1 MSNIRIVTVGMMG
14 DNLAKYYK
22 TQHDTNGTQNLWSA
36 ATMLY
41 PNFLTLVTALVTFI
55 FGVTILCAYYWG
67 TDAVNRWD
75 DRRATFAKFV
85 VVVQIASTVAS
96 TVVMWQTRN
105 NPNSLSG
112 QTCGAPPAK
121 EPLFPQIN
129 FETFCLMQVSALGF

>member
-1 MSNIRIVTVGMMG
+1 MMA

-22 TQHDTNGTQNLWSA
+22 TKHDTNGTQSLWSA

-41 PNFLTLVTALVTFI
+41 PNFLTLATALVTFI
-55 FGVTILCAYYWG
+55 FGVIILCSYYWG
-67 TDAVNRWD
+67 IEVVNRWD
-75 DRRATFAKFV
+75 DRRATFAKIV
-85 VVVQIASTVAS
+85 VVIQIVSTAASTI
-96 TVVMWQTRN
+96 VMWQTRS

-129 FETFCLMQVSALGF
+129 FDTFCLMQVSPLFWGV